1 MQQNGENIYRLLLT
15 RALRSSSTLQASRQA
30 DGSHL
35 GEVLKHWQPKRSSE
49 PSARPNEAS
58 QRSPSTVGCSWWRRK
73 IVRYMNHISSLA
85 TRAFKFYLTNKSMKN
100 PLTTHLLL
108 ALFCRLSFSNKPL
121 HLGPALCIFLNRWSL
136 LSAISI
142 RFSSSALFSHYLL
155 CQSHAAGLWK
165 GGVSG
170 VIFRCNGNTEG
181 RVAWLEG
188 ERDRHNSAES
198 CLKSEPQIFGSW
210 LYTTLELPA
219 PLRFQTHEIGN
230 SIPPPRLKELERKGK
245 KKLNGII
252 KYFCMLSESRHT
264 MAGQIAK
271 AQRHCKV
278 RRGIFEF
285 CEPTPRWFHSQQQWS
300 LTWVP

>member
-1 MQQNGENIYRLLLT
+1 MWGFKWRLWVMPWTGSSFAWGEIPEQAAICWQMQQNGENIYRLLLT

-30 DGSHL
+30 GGAHL
-35 GEVLKHWQPKRSSE
+35 GEVLKRWQPKRSSE

-58 QRSPSTVGCSWWRRK
+58 QRSPSSVGCSWWRRK
-73 IVRYMNHISSLA
+73 IVRRMNHISSQA
-85 TRAFKFYLTNKSMKN
+85 TRAFTFYFTNKSMKN

-121 HLGPALCIFLNRWSL
+121 HLGPALCIFLARWSL
-136 LSAISI
+136 CSAISI
-142 RFSSSALFSHYLL
+142 RFSSSALFSYYLL

-165 GGVSG
+165 GGVFG
-170 VIFRCNGNTEG
+170 VIFRCNGKT
-181 RVAWLEG
+181 EG

-210 LYTTLELPA
+210 LYTTLELTA

-245 KKLNGII
+245 KKLNGIKKNI
-252 KYFCMLSESRHT
+252 SVCC
-264 MAGQIAK
+264 QK
-271 AQRHCKV
+271 AD
-278 RRGIFEF
+278 
-285 CEPTPRWFHSQQQWS
+285 TQW
-300 LTWVP
+300 LVK

>member
-35 GEVLKHWQPKRSSE
+35 GEVLKRWQPKRSSE

-73 IVRYMNHISSLA
+73 IVRRMNHISSLA
-85 TRAFKFYLTNKSMKN
+85 TTRAFKFYLTNKSMKN

-136 LSAISI
+136 CSAISI

-198 CLKSEPQIFGSW
+198 C
-210 LYTTLELPA
+210 
-219 PLRFQTHEIGN
+219 
-230 SIPPPRLKELERKGK
+230 
-245 KKLNGII
+245 
-252 KYFCMLSESRHT
+252 
-264 MAGQIAK
+264 
-271 AQRHCKV
+271 
-278 RRGIFEF
+278 
-285 CEPTPRWFHSQQQWS
+285 WS
-300 LTWVP
+300 LNRRFLGLGFTPHWSYQHLSGSNLMRLATQSLPQGWKSWKERAKKN